1 MYCEKDGKFNKE
13 DISET
18 VGAIY
23 MSLFEIIMQK
33 AYDMKKICKYNEM
46 YSDEQIQ
53 EMIESGEYI
62 NIDSFVKTKEFRNI
76 DFTDYDDYNVLLNKL
91 SERFI
96 EIIYI
101 NKDDIN

>member
-1 MYCEKDGKFNKE
+1 
-13 DISET
+13 
-18 VGAIY
+18 
-23 MSLFEIIMQK
+23 
-33 AYDMKKICKYNEM
+33 M
-46 YSDEQIQ
+46 YSDEKIQ

-91 SERFI
+91 TERFI